1 MIVVGLTG
9 GIGSGKT
16 TIAKILKT
24 KKIPVFDS
32 DQEVSKLYK
41 EKNRELI
48 KVLKKIIDLKK
59 IIKKN
64 KIDKKLLGDFVFN
77 KPTKL
82 KILEK
87 IIFKNLDIKRKLFLK
102 KNKKNKKNI
111 VVLDTPLLF
120 ENKINLMCD
129 YVITTKAPFQKRLKR
144 VLKRKGMT
152 KSKALKIMKM
162 QMSEQKKIKHADFV
176 VQTSKGKC
184 YTKKEVGKII
194 NLIKKTK

>member
-32 DQEVSKLYK
+32 DKEVSKLYK
-41 EKNRELI
+41 EKDRELLF
-48 KVLKKIIDLKK
+48 VLKKIIDLKK

-64 KIDKKLLGDFVFN
+64 KIDKKILGDYVFN
-77 KPTKL
+77 KPSKL

-87 IIFKNLDIKRKLFLK
+87 IIFKKLDKRRMLFLK

-152 KSKALKIMKM
+152 KNKALKIMKM
-162 QMSEQKKIKHADFV
+162 QMTEQKKN
-176 VQTSKGKC
+176 TTC
-184 YTKKEVGKII
+184 
-194 NLIKKTK
+194 